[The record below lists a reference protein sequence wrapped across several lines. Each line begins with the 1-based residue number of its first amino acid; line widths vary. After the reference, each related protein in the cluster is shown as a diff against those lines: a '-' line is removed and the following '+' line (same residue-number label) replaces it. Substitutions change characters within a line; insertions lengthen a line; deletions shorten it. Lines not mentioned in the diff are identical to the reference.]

1 MDAWAGVPVP
11 IPVPIPV
18 SLSIPAPALILIAI
32 PILHSCKPSCYPH
45 VFAAQR
51 VPGASSS
58 HSSHLLISKIRK
70 SISVPS
76 HR

>member
-1 MDAWAGVPVP
+1 MDACAG
-11 IPVPIPV
+11 IPVP
-18 SLSIPAPALILIAI
+18 LSIPAPAPIPIAI
-32 PILHSCKPSCYPH
+32 PVLHSCKPSCCPH

-70 SISVPS
+70 SIFVPS